1 MILILF
7 LLLLLLLL
15 LLLFQFERN
24 SLFYHDKEKD
34 RYVIGIF
41 FFNNELTLSGH
52 LNLFSRGGCHLDN
65 PHVLACN

>member
-7 LLLLLLLL
+7 LLLLLLL

-52 LNLFSRGGCHLDN
+52 LNLFSRGGCHLGN

>member
-7 LLLLLLLL
+7 LLLLLLL

-41 FFNNELTLSGH
+41 FFK
-52 LNLFSRGGCHLDN
+52 
-65 PHVLACN
+65 

>member
-41 FFNNELTLSGH
+41 FF
-52 LNLFSRGGCHLDN
+52 
-65 PHVLACN
+65 

>member
-7 LLLLLLLL
+7 LLLLLL

-34 RYVIGIF
+34 ICNKYI

-65 PHVLACN
+65 PHILACN

>member
-7 LLLLLLLL
+7 LLLLLL

-41 FFNNELTLSGH
+41 FFK
-52 LNLFSRGGCHLDN
+52 
-65 PHVLACN
+65 